1 MTTRLHGV
9 DEPHDPDGA
18 TWEGQ
23 DETIRPPALCDSFET
38 GDDKLTYIAPSIAPR
53 SGKPGSAAQSE
64 SVSNV
69 PFLLISALALFLS
82 IAVVAIASLVG
93 TAGVDIPGAGHAE
106 PLRPAETRN
115 IDLGRVAGVAFY
127 TVEREGY
134 RLVISVQALETGTPL
149 RFVTTLAPEQQMT
162 LAVPQPDGEH
172 AVEVHFVRHGER
184 IDVQAPGPVRPAR
197 APTD

>member
-1 MTTRLHGV
+1 M
-9 DEPHDPDGA
+9 
-18 TWEGQ
+18 
-23 DETIRPPALCDSFET
+23 PA
-38 GDDKLTYIAPSIAPR
+38 
-53 SGKPGSAAQSE
+53 SAAQSD

-69 PFLLISALALFLS
+69 PFLVISALALVLS
-82 IAVVAIASLVG
+82 VAVIAISSLAG
-93 TAGVDIPGAGHAE
+93 TAGSRTAGADHAE

-115 IDLGRVAGVAFY
+115 IDLGKVAGVAFY

-134 RLVISVQALETGTPL
+134 RLVVSVQALESGTPL
-149 RFVTTLAPEQQMT
+149 RFVTTLAPEQQVT

-184 IDVQAPGPVRPAR
+184 VDVEAPSLVQHPR